1 VVLVGLERATTRL
14 FGLPCSHVIPAPRHA
29 RRCSRRGHLGVQL
42 LFTKA
47 DNDHIGFDVKD
58 LKAFIKTLDG
68 HNVKFDRP
76 YTVSEAGIGI
86 AFFID
91 PWGANIDIN
100 ERPPQ

>member
-1 VVLVGLERATTRL
+1 MRNDAPVADIPGCRCASPRPTRRRRRPSGRVL
-14 FGLPCSHVIPAPRHA
+14 
-29 RRCSRRGHLGVQL
+29 
-42 LFTKA
+42 
-47 DNDHIGFDVKD
+47 DHIGFDVKD

-68 HNVKFDRP
+68 HNVKLDRP

-91 PWGANIDIN
+91 PCGTNIDIN